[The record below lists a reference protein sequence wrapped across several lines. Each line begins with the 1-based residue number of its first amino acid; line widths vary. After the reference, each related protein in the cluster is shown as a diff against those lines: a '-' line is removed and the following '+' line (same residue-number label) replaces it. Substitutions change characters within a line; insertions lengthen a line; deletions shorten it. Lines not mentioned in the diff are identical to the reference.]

1 MDCKVNCF
9 CDNGHGDYLVMLSAY
24 CALDFYAIRKFDFVV
39 YGFHTKHFVF
49 CFFWSVT
56 NLWLRN
62 RDTGASK
69 SSKSPGDRTWPE
81 PHQPLT
87 RLAVFRTGDFNIAEC
102 LNNTLCHRLSYTSG
116 TSY

>member
-9 CDNGHGDYLVMLSAY
+9 CENGHGDYLVMLSAY

-49 CFFWSVT
+49 YFFWSVTCGT

-69 SSKSPGDRTWPE
+69 SSKSPWDRTRPE

-87 RLAVFRTGDFNIAEC
+87 RLDV
-102 LNNTLCHRLSYTSG
+102 LSPRVSNR
-116 TSY
+116 